1 MSEAENS
8 SPVTAAVV
16 ELPLDN
22 EPRSQ
27 TERRRRHRVK
37 VALPARVRPFDPRLG
52 HLEEVQHTLNFSRDG
67 LYFGTWAEYYCPGM
81 RVLITFP
88 CCSRARNRREYLGKI
103 VRIERLPDGRRGVA
117 VRFVF

>member
-8 SPVTAAVV
+8 SVTAVMV

-37 VALPARVRPFDPRLG
+37 VALPVRVRPFDPRLG
-52 HLEEVQHTLNFSRDG
+52 NLEEVQDTLNFSRDG
-67 LYFGTWAEYYCPGM
+67 IYFGTWAEYYCPEM

-88 CCSRARNRREYLGKI
+88 CRGQARNRREYLGKI